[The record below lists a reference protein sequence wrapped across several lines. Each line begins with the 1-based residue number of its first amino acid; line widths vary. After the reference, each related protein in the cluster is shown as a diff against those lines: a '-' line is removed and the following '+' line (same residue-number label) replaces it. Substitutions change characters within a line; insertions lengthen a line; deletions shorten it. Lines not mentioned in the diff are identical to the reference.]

1 MTFVFCTNAWHMS
14 SFLGNNWK
22 QGWGV
27 LSDWAQDKLKMPTSV
42 VLPVFCLFCVFVK
55 YARHII
61 LLLFVPYK
69 TIQDL
74 RT

>member
-1 MTFVFCTNAWHMS
+1 MTFVFCTNAWHIS

-22 QGWGV
+22 QGWVFFLIGE
-27 LSDWAQDKLKMPTSV
+27 QDKLKMSTSV
-42 VLPVFCLFCVFVK
+42 VLLVFCLFCVFVK

-61 LLLFVPYK
+61 VLLFVPYK